1 MRRRFDWIS
10 RSWLRPALK
19 ELKGGGGRR
28 RYSITISQISKSCIQ
43 LHTKMI
49 YIIMRK

>member
-19 ELKGGGGRR
+19 ELKGGGGGQEALLHN
-28 RYSITISQISKSCIQ
+28 YISDLQI
-43 LHTKMI
+43 LHTVAYKDDLHN
-49 YIIMRK
+49 YS

>member
-19 ELKGGGGRR
+19 ELKGGGRR
-28 RYSITISQISKSCIQ
+28 RYSITISHISKSCIQ

-49 YIIMRK
+49 YIIIRK